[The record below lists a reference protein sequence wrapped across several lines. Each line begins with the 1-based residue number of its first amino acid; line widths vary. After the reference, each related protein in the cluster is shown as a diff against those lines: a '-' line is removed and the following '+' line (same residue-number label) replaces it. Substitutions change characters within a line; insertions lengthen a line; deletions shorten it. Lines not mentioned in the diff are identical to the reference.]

1 MPVTSIDKNPDDHS
15 LVVVSDFPAPVERLW
30 RFWTDPRQLEQW
42 WGPPGYPATFTDA
55 VFEPGGRVGY
65 YMTSPEGERFGG
77 YWDIE
82 TIEPPRRLTFRD
94 GFADADGN
102 PQEALP
108 VGVIEVVLSEHDGG
122 TRVVSTSTYA
132 TAEDL
137 EKVLAMG
144 MEEGLTG
151 AIGQIDE
158 ILATERATADR

>member
-1 MPVTSIDKNPDDHS
+1 MPVTSIDKSLDDHM
-15 LVVVSDFPAPVERLW
+15 LVVTSDFPAPVERLW
-30 RFWTDPRQLEQW
+30 RLWTDPRQLEQW

-55 VFEPGGRVGY
+55 TFEPGGRVSY

-77 YWDIE
+77 YWDIDD
-82 TIEPPRRLTFRD
+82 IEAPHRLTFRD

-102 PQEALP
+102 PQEGLP
-108 VGVIEVVLSEHDGG
+108 VGRIVVALSEHDGG
-122 TRVVSTSTYA
+122 TRVVSTTVYE
-132 TAEDL
+132 TADDL

-158 ILATERATADR
+158 ILAAES